1 MRFAPVAIRYRADR
15 PKLREVAALQTR
27 ATHGAAEAVEA
38 SVLFAEILS
47 DAIAGC
53 SREEVLAPR
62 SGSFSPKVQA
72 IASGKSWRGRHRDDI
87 TGSGYV
93 VDCLNAALWAV
104 ARTTDFPSAVLLAA
118 NLGDDA
124 DTTAAVAGQLAG
136 ALYGSSD
143 IPSKW
148 LAKLAWRTKIEAR
161 ADELFEKAL

>member
-1 MRFAPVAIRYRADR
+1 MRFAPVAIRYWADR

-27 ATHGAAEAVEA
+27 TTHGAA
-38 SVLFAEILS
+38 SLLFAEILS
-47 DAIAGC
+47 DAIAGR
-53 SREEVLAPR
+53 SRGEVLAPR
-62 SGSFSPKVQA
+62 SGSYRPKVQA
-72 IASGKSWRGRHRDDI
+72 IASGKSWRGRDRDDI

-104 ARTTDFPSAVLLAA
+104 SRTTNFPSAVLLAA

-136 ALYGSSD
+136 ALYGSSG
-143 IPSKW
+143 IPEDW

-161 ADELFEKAL
+161 ADESFEKGS